1 MTSIEAIEGR
11 MADRL
16 RALWGSEGAIAKNAL
31 DANTDCETLIK
42 KLEKIH
48 IELAALVA
56 DPRNPDFSLACAALV
71 ADPRNPDFSL
81 ACDNPAD
88 ADCLMTA
95 YNIINGDES

>member
-56 DPRNPDFSLACAALV
+56 DPRNPDFSLAC
-71 ADPRNPDFSL
+71 
-81 ACDNPAD
+81 DNPAD